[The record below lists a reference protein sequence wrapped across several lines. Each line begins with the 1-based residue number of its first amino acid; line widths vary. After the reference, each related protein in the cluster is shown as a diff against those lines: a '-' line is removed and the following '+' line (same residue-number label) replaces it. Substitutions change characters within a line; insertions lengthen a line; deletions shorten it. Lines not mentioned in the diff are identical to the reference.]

1 MSSMSSF
8 YGGRQGASFVIVK
21 RFDGISFEGLET
33 KPYKAVI
40 VAVNSS
46 GNVILVNNKPVI
58 QDGNNYEDTSS
69 IPGFDK
75 WKLFDCDGTNGL
87 PEEYAEGMVECFRQ
101 GGRTTS
107 EVGYGDYVIIDTVSG
122 LGQINSPDN
131 GKVYRRGMNFDG
143 ALGGAEYIGQIVGP
157 QGTFPD
163 LSMGTIEKIRNA
175 GGNVEEYSES
185 GEHKGL
191 VPGKDGDTYNDVIKF
206 GWVNIKDEL
215 GRIETILVGFEFPYL
230 IMDLTAGVRSAYDDD
245 GVILTEDVELAEQLD
260 NNDHPFYR
268 KWKLNV
274 PKGVKGDSI
283 GSIHLNY
290 RLKNGAALYL
300 DTSMTVPIEQ
310 KWDDNKC
317 RINME
322 STNFRCYPTSLT
334 SDIVEVLVKNQY
346 GAEHA
351 YYGFK
356 HDIERSVW
364 EFTQTKYDIHEA
376 GDSEDIEIG
385 PYDTVAKVRLN
396 DNGELIAKYTY
407 RGDES
412 LNDSSNLIPWPLKI
426 DLKDDGTF
434 SIQYNNDTNKS
445 RYLNTDEWT
454 WSEDGKHIAT
464 KKGKLRL
471 LQDIYIDTGLE
482 HEEDPLEGKGS
493 QKVTVITTDGMKK
506 EIGAPLNYI
515 MEAAVS
521 LPKADYA
528 VANSMHNHLL
538 VLYSD
543 PAYRQWLK
551 ENYGDRIVTYL
562 STKFG
567 ERDDWFDLGYVK
579 GEAGGLHIIG
589 SFTIQYVEVENPE
602 GNPASQGWYEKNGDD
617 YSLTEDTVV
626 DPNKTY
632 YRKQNYKDF
641 LDDTKDPVAMT
652 NNPEDRGWAYLVVDP
667 LGEEILRTVY
677 TYDYQNEKWII
688 VSDLSS
694 FTITPDQFIL
704 IDEVNGRNKLIPASQ
719 DASDNLDLNGI
730 WMVKQNGVAAY

>member
-21 RFDGISFEGLET
+21 RFDGISFKDLET

-40 VAVNSS
+40 LAVDSDDQI
-46 GNVILVNNKPVI
+46 ILVDNKPVI
-58 QDGNNYEDTSS
+58 QDGNNYEDYNR
-69 IPGFDK
+69 
-75 WKLFDCDGTNGL
+75 WKLFNCDGTNGL
-87 PEEYAEGMVECFRQ
+87 PKEYAEGMVECFEQ

-122 LGQINSPDN
+122 LGQINNPDN

-143 ALGGAEYIGQIVGP
+143 DLGGAEYIGQIVGP

-163 LSMGTIEKIRNA
+163 LSMGTIEEIQKA

-215 GRIETILVGFEFPYL
+215 GRIKTILIGFEFPYL

-283 GSIHLNY
+283 GSIN
-290 RLKNGAALYL
+290 
-300 DTSMTVPIEQ
+300 
-310 KWDDNKC
+310 
-317 RINME
+317 INE
-322 STNFRCYPTSLT
+322 NSEWVY
-334 SDIVEVLVKNQY
+334 KQY
-346 GAEHA
+346 
-351 YYGFK
+351 
-356 HDIERSVW
+356 
-364 EFTQTKYDIHEA
+364 KYDQYES
-376 GDSEDIEIG
+376 GEEQTFVIG
-385 PYDTVAKVRLN
+385 PYDTVAKVWLN

-426 DLKDDGTF
+426 DLAEDGTF
-434 SIQYNNDTNKS
+434 SIQYNNNTNKN
-445 RYLNTDEWT
+445 RYPSSEWEWNNTT
-454 WSEDGKHIAT
+454 HTAT
-464 KKGKLRL
+464 KTGKLRL
-471 LQDIYIDTGLE
+471 LQDIYIDTGLN

-528 VANSMHNHLL
+528 VANNMHNHLL

-567 ERDDWFDLGYVK
+567 ERNDWFDLGYVK

-626 DPNKTY
+626 DPDKTY

-667 LGEEILRTVY
+667 LGDEILRTIY

-719 DASDNLDLNGI
+719 DASDNLDINGI

>member
-21 RFDGISFEGLET
+21 RFDGISFKDLET

-40 VAVNSS
+40 LAVDSDDQI
-46 GNVILVNNKPVI
+46 ILVDNKPVI
-58 QDGNNYEDTSS
+58 QDGNNYEDYNR
-69 IPGFDK
+69 
-75 WKLFDCDGTNGL
+75 WKLFNCDGTNGL
-87 PEEYAEGMVECFRQ
+87 PKEYAEGMVECFEQ

-122 LGQINSPDN
+122 LGQINNPDN

-143 ALGGAEYIGQIVGP
+143 DLGGAEYIGQIVGP

-163 LSMGTIEKIRNA
+163 LSMGTIEEIQEA
-175 GGNVEEYSES
+175 GGGEPKEYAV
-185 GEHKGL
+185 GEGL
-191 VPGKDGDTYNDVIKF
+191 VPGKDEDTYNDVIKF
-206 GWVNIKDEL
+206 NWVNIKDEL
-215 GRIETILVGFEFPYL
+215 GRIKTILIGFEFPYL

-290 RLKNGAALYL
+290 RLKNGATLYL
-300 DTSMTVPIEQ
+300 DTDMTTPIEQ

-346 GAEHA
+346 GVEHA

-376 GDSEDIEIG
+376 GDSENIEIG
-385 PYDTVAKVRLN
+385 PYDTVAKVWLN
-396 DNGELIAKYTY
+396 DDGELIAKYTY

-426 DLKDDGTF
+426 DLAEDGTF
-434 SIQYNNDTNKS
+434 SIQYNNNTNKN
-445 RYLNTDEWT
+445 RYPSSEWEWNNTT
-454 WSEDGKHIAT
+454 HTAT
-464 KKGKLRL
+464 KTGKLRL
-471 LQDIYIDTGLE
+471 LQDIYIDTGLN

-528 VANSMHNHLL
+528 VANNMHNHLL

-543 PAYRQWLK
+543 PAYRQWLID
-551 ENYGDRIVTYL
+551 NYPDRQVKYL

-567 ERDDWFDLGYVK
+567 ERNDWFDLGYVK

-704 IDEVNGRNKLIPASQ
+704 IDEVDGENEQIPADQ
-719 DASDNLDLNGI
+719 EKSDNLDIEGI
-730 WMVKQNGVAAY
+730 WMMKRAGVAAY